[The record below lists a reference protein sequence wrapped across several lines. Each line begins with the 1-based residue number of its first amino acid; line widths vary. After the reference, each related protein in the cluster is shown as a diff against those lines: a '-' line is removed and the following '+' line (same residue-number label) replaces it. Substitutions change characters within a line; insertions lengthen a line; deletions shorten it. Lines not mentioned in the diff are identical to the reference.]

1 MPKSSRDLFSPDV
14 FDLKSFISPYM
25 MIIPPTIFALL
36 IWWTNQ
42 SFGFVFTHTIAEL
55 ISIIIALTALIVTV
69 VSRHFTKN
77 YFVVFIAIAI
87 GWCGFIDLF
96 HTLLYKG
103 MQILPVDSANQATQ
117 LWIGARLLQAL
128 TMLVAPFMLTRAIK
142 PVPLNLFFGL
152 LSAGIVTAVMLGF
165 FPTAFVDGQGLTP
178 FKIYSEYLIIAV
190 LALALILVWQRREY
204 LSPQLTFGVSLSM
217 LTMMAS
223 EFTFTQYVSVYAD
236 ANLLGHILKVYSYW
250 FIYMALVESTIKEP
264 FSMLSKAASTY
275 DTIPDPTYIVSSDQ
289 SIQQVNLAAAR
300 LHGIAA
306 AQLTGSS
313 VHELV
318 HDPRVKAEDCPVC
331 SRLQQ
336 APQEFLIQLTL
347 PDRKTVECHVAP
359 FAERLGKKPVW
370 VMVVHDITDRQLLLQ
385 DLQERV
391 KEVRCL
397 NQINQLCNH
406 THTGM
411 TELLQKAMEIIPS
424 GFSSPERIHLRID
437 SDWGIFGTE
446 LPVQTPYLQSTFAN
460 DTQKFGNLT
469 IWYAQAPDTPAFLD
483 EEQSLIDH
491 ITSQITNVY
500 IRLQSQ
506 GRVARLTYLYQLL
519 SETNRVIAHSQNQQQ
534 LLTEL
539 QQVLL
544 KLGSFAKIL
553 IALKVDDQA
562 DSPLVIQFHHNISAN
577 ILPTLQ
583 TALQQ
588 DQNTPLNQLKNTSPD
603 VDVYSY
609 TLVNDPDKGVSPE
622 YRTWRQYLKQ
632 EQIHQAALTPLLL
645 QGHFWGLVG
654 LYTTGQVEFDQEQIQ
669 LLQNLSRDISFALER
684 FAAEQQRQTAE
695 TYSQQME
702 QRFQQVFLQSPVP
715 MHIISILDE
724 RILAVNLAY
733 EKWLGYSLEDF
744 QDREAWLKKVAP
756 DAEQRQLM
764 QRSWQAALQLAKNGK
779 QVQFPEV
786 TLVAKDGSQRIAQRT
801 LAIVGNDAILAWADL
816 TTIRQTEQALRD
828 SEQRFRGMVEQTV
841 VGMYVLRDNQYLYVN
856 PSYANML
863 GRSAAELNGH
873 NILEFSD
880 AAADTL
886 ALIHQAEDR
895 IQAAEHFS
903 MPSIVPFRHRNG
915 QIREFSLHS
924 RHITWDDDLP
934 AEIVMAQDITEQ
946 KQAQDQIAR
955 QLEQLEAT
963 MYGTLQAVSIMVE
976 LRDPYTAGHERRVG
990 LIASAIAKEMG
1001 WDEKRCLQME
1011 EIGLVHDIGKISIPS
1026 EILTKPSRLTHLE
1039 MEMMKGHAQAGY
1051 EILKDVPFNIPIAEI
1066 IGQHHERMDGTG
1078 YPKGL
1083 KGDEIHPEARILT
1096 VADVIESMASHRPYR
1111 AALGVEVALAEIL
1124 RGRGTIYDTEV
1135 CDAAV
1140 RLIKE
1145 KGYVLPS

>member
-1 MPKSSRDLFSPDV
+1 MPKSSRDLFSLDV
-14 FDLKSFISPYM
+14 FELKSFISPYM
-25 MIIPPTIFALL
+25 MVIPPTIFALL

-42 SFGFVFTHTIAEL
+42 SFGFLFTHTMAEL

-69 VSRHFTKN
+69 VSLHFTKN

-117 LWIGARLLQAL
+117 LWIGARLLQAFA
-128 TMLVAPFMLTRAIK
+128 MLAAPFMLKRAIK
-142 PVPLNLFFGL
+142 PIPLNLFFGL
-152 LSAGIVTAVMLGF
+152 LSVGIVSAVMLGF
-165 FPTAFVDGQGLTP
+165 FPTAFIDGQGLTP

-190 LALALILVWQRREY
+190 LAIALVLVWQRREY
-204 LSPQLTFGVSLSM
+204 LSAQLAFGVSLSM

-275 DTIPDPTYIVSSDQ
+275 DTIPDPTYIVSSSQ
-289 SIQQVNLAAAR
+289 MIQQVNLAAAR
-300 LHGIAA
+300 LHGIPAT
-306 AQLTGSS
+306 QLTGRS

-318 HDPRVKAEDCPVC
+318 HDPRVLAADCPVC

-336 APQEFLIQLTL
+336 TPQEFLIQLAL
-347 PDRKTVECHVAP
+347 PDHKTVECHVAP
-359 FAERLGKKPVW
+359 FAERLGEKPVW
-370 VMVVHDITDRQLLLQ
+370 VMVVHDITDRQFLLQ

-397 NQINQLCNH
+397 NQINQLCNY

-411 TELLQKAMEIIPS
+411 TELLQIAMEIIPS
-424 GFSSPERIHLRID
+424 GFSSPERIHLQID
-437 SDWGIFGTE
+437 SDWGVWGEEPPT
-446 LPVQTPYLQSTFAN
+446 QTLCLQSVFAN
-460 DTQKFGNLT
+460 DTQQFGILT
-469 IWYAQAPDTPAFLD
+469 VWYDQALDAPVFLD
-483 EEQSLIDH
+483 EEQNLIDH
-491 ITSQITNVY
+491 ITSQITDVY
-500 IRLQSQ
+500 TRLQSQ

-519 SETNRVIAHSQNQQQ
+519 SETNRVIAHSQNQQD

-539 QQVLL
+539 QHVLL

-553 IALKVDDQA
+553 IALKADDGA

-577 ILPTLQ
+577 ILTTLQ
-583 TALQQ
+583 TVLQQ
-588 DQNTPLNQLKNTSPD
+588 NENPPLNQVKNTSPD
-603 VDVYSY
+603 VDVYTY
-609 TLVNDPDKGVSPE
+609 TLVNDPDENVSPE
-622 YRTWRQYLKQ
+622 YRAWRQYLKQ
-632 EQIHQAALTPLLL
+632 EQVRQTALIPLLFE
-645 QGHFWGLVG
+645 GHFWGLVG
-654 LYTTGQVEFDQEQIQ
+654 LYTTGQVEFDEEQIQ
-669 LLQNLSRDISFALER
+669 LLQNLSRDISSALER
-684 FAAEQQRQTAE
+684 FSAEQYRKTAE

-715 MHIISILDE
+715 MHIISIQDG

-744 QDREAWLKKVAP
+744 QNREAWLKKVAP
-756 DAEQRQLM
+756 NAEQRQFM
-764 QRSWQAALQLAKNGK
+764 QQNWEEALQLAKNGK
-779 QVQFPEV
+779 QVQFPEI
-786 TLVAKDGSQRIAQRT
+786 TLVAKDGSHRIAQRT
-801 LAIVGNDAILAWADL
+801 LAIVGNDVILAWNDL
-816 TTIRQTEQALRD
+816 TAIRKTEQALRD

-856 PSYANML
+856 PSYADML
-863 GRSAAELNGH
+863 GMSTTELTGH
-873 NILEFSD
+873 NILEFTD
-880 AAADTL
+880 ATTDTP
-886 ALIHQAEDR
+886 AVIHHAENKV
-895 IQAAEHFS
+895 QTAEHS
-903 MPSIVPFRHRNG
+903 GTPYTVPFRHQNG
-915 QIREFSLHS
+915 QIREFSLHT
-924 RHITWDDDLP
+924 RRIIWDDGLP
-934 AEIVMAQDITEQ
+934 ASIVMAQDITEQ
-946 KQAQDQIAR
+946 KQAQDQIAH
-955 QLEQLEAT
+955 QLEHMET
-963 MYGTLQAVSIMVE
+963 IMYGTLQAVSTMVE

-1011 EIGLVHDIGKISIPS
+1011 EIGLVHDIGKIAIPS
-1026 EILTKPSRLTHLE
+1026 EILTKPSRLTYLE

-1051 EILKDVPFNIPIAEI
+1051 DILKDIPFNIPIAEI

-1111 AALGVEVALAEIL
+1111 AALGIDVALSEIL
-1124 RGRGTIYDTEV
+1124 RGRGTIYDPEV

>member
-25 MIIPPTIFALL
+25 MVIPPTIFALL

-42 SFGFVFTHTIAEL
+42 SFGFLFTHTVAEL

-117 LWIGARLLQAL
+117 LWIGARLLQAFA
-128 TMLVAPFMLTRAIK
+128 MLAAPFMLTRAIK

-152 LSAGIVTAVMLGF
+152 LSVGIVSAVMLGF
-165 FPTAFVDGQGLTP
+165 FPTAFIDGQGLTS

-190 LALALILVWQRREY
+190 LALALLLVWQRREY
-204 LSPQLTFGVSLSM
+204 LSAQLAFGVSLSM

-223 EFTFTQYVSVYAD
+223 EFTLTQYVSVYAD

-275 DTIPDPTYIVSSDQ
+275 DAIPDPTYIVSSSQ
-289 SIQQVNLAAAR
+289 TIQQVNLAAAQ
-300 LHGIAA
+300 LHGIPAI
-306 AQLTGSS
+306 QLSGRS

-347 PDRKTVECHVAP
+347 PDHKTVECHVAP
-359 FAERLGKKPVW
+359 FAERLGEKPVW
-370 VMVVHDITDRQLLLQ
+370 VMVVHDITERQILLQ
-385 DLQERV
+385 DVQKRV

-406 THTGM
+406 THIGM
-411 TELLQKAMEIIPS
+411 TELLHKAMEIIPS
-424 GFSSPERIHLRID
+424 GFSSLERIHLQIH
-437 SDWGIFGTE
+437 SDWGVFGTA
-446 LPVQTPYLQSTFAN
+446 PRAQTPCLQSVFAN
-460 DTQKFGNLT
+460 ETQQFGILT
-469 IWYAQAPDTPAFLD
+469 VWYDPAADAPAFLD

-491 ITSQITNVY
+491 ITSQITDVY
-500 IRLQSQ
+500 TRLQSQ

-519 SETNRVIAHSQNQQQ
+519 SETNRVIAHSQNQQD

-553 IALKVDDQA
+553 IALKADDGD
-562 DSPLVIQFHHNISAN
+562 DSPLVIQFHYNISAN
-577 ILPTLQ
+577 ILTTLQ
-583 TALQQ
+583 TVLQQ
-588 DQNTPLNQLKNTSPD
+588 NENPPLNQVKNTSPE
-603 VDVYSY
+603 VDVYTY
-609 TLVNDPDKGVSPE
+609 TLVNDPDENVSPE
-622 YRTWRQYLKQ
+622 YRAWRQYLEQ
-632 EQIHQAALTPLLL
+632 EKVRQTALIPLLFE
-645 QGHFWGLVG
+645 GHFWGLVG
-654 LYTTGQVEFDQEQIQ
+654 LYTTGQVEFDEEQIQ
-669 LLQNLSRDISFALER
+669 LLQNLSRDISSALEH
-684 FAAEQQRQTAE
+684 FSAEQHRKTAE

-715 MHIISILDE
+715 MHIISMQDE

-733 EKWLGYSLEDF
+733 EKWLGYNLEDF
-744 QDREAWLKKVAP
+744 QNREAWLKKVTP
-756 DAEQRQLM
+756 NAEQRQFM
-764 QRSWQAALQLAKNGK
+764 QQNWEEALQLAKNGK
-779 QVQFPEV
+779 QVQFPEI
-786 TLVAKDGSQRIAQRT
+786 TLVAKDGSHRIAQRT
-801 LAIVGNDAILAWADL
+801 LAIVGNDVILAWNDL
-816 TTIRQTEQALRD
+816 TAIRKTEQALRD

-856 PSYANML
+856 PSYADML
-863 GRSAAELNGH
+863 GMSTTELTGH
-873 NILEFSD
+873 NILEFTD
-880 AAADTL
+880 ATTDTP
-886 ALIHQAEDR
+886 AVIHHAENKV
-895 IQAAEHFS
+895 QTAEHS
-903 MPSIVPFRHRNG
+903 GTPYTVPFRHQNG
-915 QIREFSLHS
+915 QIREFSLHT
-924 RHITWDDDLP
+924 RRIIWDDGLP
-934 AEIVMAQDITEQ
+934 ASIVMAQDITEQ
-946 KQAQDQIAR
+946 KQAQDQIAH
-955 QLEQLEAT
+955 QLEHMET
-963 MYGTLQAVSIMVE
+963 IMYGTLQAVSTMVE

-1011 EIGLVHDIGKISIPS
+1011 EIGLVHDIGKIAIPS
-1026 EILTKPSRLTHLE
+1026 EILTKPSRLTYLE

-1051 EILKDVPFNIPIAEI
+1051 DILKDIPFNIPIAEI

-1111 AALGVEVALAEIL
+1111 AALGIDVALSEIL
-1124 RGRGTIYDTEV
+1124 RGRGTIYDPEV

-1145 KGYVLPS
+1145 KGYILPS

>member
-25 MIIPPTIFALL
+25 MLIPPTIFALL

-42 SFGFVFTHTIAEL
+42 SFGFLFTHTVAEL

-117 LWIGARLLQAL
+117 LWIGARLLQAFA
-128 TMLVAPFMLTRAIK
+128 MLAAPFMLTRAIK

-152 LSAGIVTAVMLGF
+152 LSVGIVSAVMLGF
-165 FPTAFVDGQGLTP
+165 FPTAFIDGQGLTS

-190 LALALILVWQRREY
+190 LALALLLVWKRREY
-204 LSPQLTFGVSLSM
+204 LSAQLAFGVSLSM

-223 EFTFTQYVSVYAD
+223 EFTLTKYVSVYAD

-275 DTIPDPTYIVSSDQ
+275 DAIPDPTYIVSSSQ
-289 SIQQVNLAAAR
+289 TIQQVNLAAAQ
-300 LHGIAA
+300 LHGIPAI
-306 AQLTGSS
+306 QLSGRS

-347 PDRKTVECHVAP
+347 PDHKTVECHVAP
-359 FAERLGKKPVW
+359 FAERLGEKPVW
-370 VMVVHDITDRQLLLQ
+370 VMVVHDITERQILLQ
-385 DLQERV
+385 DVQKRV

-406 THTGM
+406 THIGM
-411 TELLQKAMEIIPS
+411 TELLHKAMEIIPS
-424 GFSSPERIHLRID
+424 GFSSLERIHLQIH
-437 SDWGIFGTE
+437 SDWGVFGTA
-446 LPVQTPYLQSTFAN
+446 PRAQTPCLQSVFAN
-460 DTQKFGNLT
+460 ETQQFGTLS
-469 IWYAQAPDTPAFLD
+469 IWYDPAADAPAFLD

-491 ITSQITNVY
+491 ITSQITDVY
-500 IRLQSQ
+500 TRLQSQ

-519 SETNRVIAHSQNQQQ
+519 SETNRVIAHSQNQQD

-553 IALKVDDQA
+553 IALKADDGD
-562 DSPLVIQFHHNISAN
+562 DSPLVIQFHYNISAN
-577 ILPTLQ
+577 ILTTLQ
-583 TALQQ
+583 TVLQQ
-588 DQNTPLNQLKNTSPD
+588 NENPPLNQVKNTSPE
-603 VDVYSY
+603 VDVYTY
-609 TLVNDPDKGVSPE
+609 TLVNDPDENVSPE
-622 YRTWRQYLKQ
+622 YRAWRQYLEQ
-632 EQIHQAALTPLLL
+632 EKVRQTALIPLLFE
-645 QGHFWGLVG
+645 GHFWGLVG
-654 LYTTGQVEFDQEQIQ
+654 LYTTGQVEFDEEQIQ
-669 LLQNLSRDISFALER
+669 LLQNLSRDISSALER
-684 FAAEQQRQTAE
+684 FSAEQHRKTAE

-715 MHIISILDE
+715 MHIISMQDG

-733 EKWLGYSLEDF
+733 EKWLGYNLEDF
-744 QDREAWLKKVAP
+744 QNREAWLKKVAP
-756 DAEQRQLM
+756 NAEQRQFM
-764 QRSWQAALQLAKNGK
+764 QQNWEEALQLAKNGK
-779 QVQFPEV
+779 QVQFPEI
-786 TLVAKDGSQRIAQRT
+786 TLVAKDGSHRIAQRT
-801 LAIVGNDAILAWADL
+801 LAIVGNDVILAWADL
-816 TTIRQTEQALRD
+816 TAIRKTEQALRD

-856 PSYANML
+856 PSYVDML
-863 GRSAAELNGH
+863 GRSTTELTGH
-873 NILEFSD
+873 NILEFTD
-880 AAADTL
+880 ATIDTL
-886 ALIHQAEDR
+886 AAIHQEENPL
-895 IQAAEHFS
+895 QTAEHS
-903 MPSIVPFRHRNG
+903 DTPYTVPFRHKNG
-915 QIREFSLHS
+915 QIREFSLYT
-924 RHITWDDDLP
+924 RRIIWDDGLP
-934 AEIVMAQDITEQ
+934 ASIVMAQDITEQ
-946 KQAQDQIAR
+946 KQAQDQIAH
-955 QLEQLEAT
+955 QLEHMET
-963 MYGTLQAVSIMVE
+963 IMYGTLQAVSTMVE

-1011 EIGLVHDIGKISIPS
+1011 EIGLVHDIGKIAIPS
-1026 EILTKPSRLTHLE
+1026 EILTKPSRLTYLE

-1051 EILKDVPFNIPIAEI
+1051 DILKDIPFNIPIAEI

-1111 AALGVEVALAEIL
+1111 AALGIDVALSEIL
-1124 RGRGTIYDTEV
+1124 RGRGTIYDAEV

>member
-25 MIIPPTIFALL
+25 MLIPPTIFALL

-42 SFGFVFTHTIAEL
+42 SFGFLFTHTVAEL

-117 LWIGARLLQAL
+117 LWIGARLLQAFA
-128 TMLVAPFMLTRAIK
+128 MLAAPFMLTRAIK

-152 LSAGIVTAVMLGF
+152 LSVGIVSAVMLGF
-165 FPTAFVDGQGLTP
+165 FPTAFIDGQGLTS

-190 LALALILVWQRREY
+190 LALALLLVWQRREY
-204 LSPQLTFGVSLSM
+204 LSAQLAFGVSLSM

-223 EFTFTQYVSVYAD
+223 EFTLTQYVSVYAD

-275 DTIPDPTYIVSSDQ
+275 DAIPDPTYIVSSSQ
-289 SIQQVNLAAAR
+289 TIQQVNLAAAQ
-300 LHGIAA
+300 LHGIPAI
-306 AQLTGSS
+306 QLSGRS

-318 HDPRVKAEDCPVC
+318 HDPLVKAEDCPVC

-347 PDRKTVECHVAP
+347 PDHKTVECHVAP
-359 FAERLGKKPVW
+359 FAERLGEKPVW
-370 VMVVHDITDRQLLLQ
+370 VMVVHDITERQILLQ
-385 DLQERV
+385 DVQKRV

-406 THTGM
+406 THIGM
-411 TELLQKAMEIIPS
+411 TELLHKAMEIIPS
-424 GFSSPERIHLRID
+424 GFSSLERIHLQIH
-437 SDWGIFGTE
+437 SDWGVFGTA
-446 LPVQTPYLQSTFAN
+446 PRAQTPCLQSVFAN
-460 DTQKFGNLT
+460 ETQQFGTLS
-469 IWYAQAPDTPAFLD
+469 IWYDPAADAPAFLD

-491 ITSQITNVY
+491 ITSQITDVY
-500 IRLQSQ
+500 TRLQSQ

-519 SETNRVIAHSQNQQQ
+519 SETNRVIAHSQNQQD

-553 IALKVDDQA
+553 IALKADDGD
-562 DSPLVIQFHHNISAN
+562 DSPLVIQFHYNISAN
-577 ILPTLQ
+577 ILTTLQ
-583 TALQQ
+583 TVLQQ
-588 DQNTPLNQLKNTSPD
+588 NENPPLNQMKNTSPE
-603 VDVYSY
+603 VDVYTY
-609 TLVNDPDKGVSPE
+609 TLVNDPDENVSPE
-622 YRTWRQYLKQ
+622 YRAWRQYLEQ
-632 EQIHQAALTPLLL
+632 EKVRQTALIPLLFE
-645 QGHFWGLVG
+645 GNFWGLVG
-654 LYTTGQVEFDQEQIQ
+654 LYTTGQVEFDEEQIQ
-669 LLQNLSRDISFALER
+669 LLQNLSRDISSALER
-684 FAAEQQRQTAE
+684 FSAEQHRKTAE

-715 MHIISILDE
+715 MHIISMQDE

-733 EKWLGYSLEDF
+733 EKWLGYNLEDF
-744 QDREAWLKKVAP
+744 QNREAWLKKVAP
-756 DAEQRQLM
+756 NAEQRQFM
-764 QRSWQAALQLAKNGK
+764 QQNWEEALQLAKNGK
-779 QVQFPEV
+779 QVQFPEI
-786 TLVAKDGSQRIAQRT
+786 TLVAKDGSHRIAQRT
-801 LAIVGNDAILAWADL
+801 LAIVGNDVILAWADL
-816 TTIRQTEQALRD
+816 TAIRKTEQALRD

-856 PSYANML
+856 PSYVDML
-863 GRSAAELNGH
+863 GRSTTELTGH
-873 NILEFSD
+873 NILEFTD
-880 AAADTL
+880 ATIDTL
-886 ALIHQAEDR
+886 AAIHQEENPL
-895 IQAAEHFS
+895 QTAEHS
-903 MPSIVPFRHRNG
+903 DTPYTVPFLHQNG
-915 QIREFSLHS
+915 QIREFSLHT
-924 RHITWDDDLP
+924 RRIIWDDGLP
-934 AEIVMAQDITEQ
+934 ASIVMAQDITEQ
-946 KQAQDQIAR
+946 KQAQDQIAH
-955 QLEQLEAT
+955 QLEHMET
-963 MYGTLQAVSIMVE
+963 IMYGTLQAVSTMVE

-1011 EIGLVHDIGKISIPS
+1011 EIGLVHDIGKIAIPS
-1026 EILTKPSRLTHLE
+1026 EILTKPSRLTYLE

-1051 EILKDVPFNIPIAEI
+1051 DILKDIPFNIPIAEI

-1111 AALGVEVALAEIL
+1111 AALGIDVALSEIL
-1124 RGRGTIYDTEV
+1124 RGRGTIYDPEV

>member
-25 MIIPPTIFALL
+25 MLIPPTIFALL

-42 SFGFVFTHTIAEL
+42 SFGFLFTHTVAEL

-117 LWIGARLLQAL
+117 LWIGARLLQAFA
-128 TMLVAPFMLTRAIK
+128 MLAAPFMLTRAIK

-152 LSAGIVTAVMLGF
+152 LSVGIVSAVMLGF
-165 FPTAFVDGQGLTP
+165 FPTAFIDGQGLTS

-190 LALALILVWQRREY
+190 LALALLLVWQRREY
-204 LSPQLTFGVSLSM
+204 LSAQLAFGVSLSM

-223 EFTFTQYVSVYAD
+223 EFTLTQYVSVYAD

-275 DTIPDPTYIVSSDQ
+275 DAIPDPTYIVSSSQ
-289 SIQQVNLAAAR
+289 TIQQVNLAAAQ
-300 LHGIAA
+300 LHGIPAI
-306 AQLTGSS
+306 QLSGRS

-318 HDPRVKAEDCPVC
+318 HDPLVKAEDCPVC

-347 PDRKTVECHVAP
+347 PDHKTVECHVAP
-359 FAERLGKKPVW
+359 FAERLGEKPVW
-370 VMVVHDITDRQLLLQ
+370 VMVVHDITERQILLQ
-385 DLQERV
+385 DVQKRV

-406 THTGM
+406 THIGM
-411 TELLQKAMEIIPS
+411 TELLHKAMEIIPS
-424 GFSSPERIHLRID
+424 GFSSLERIHLQIH
-437 SDWGIFGTE
+437 SDWGVFGTA
-446 LPVQTPYLQSTFAN
+446 PRAQTPCLQSVFAN
-460 DTQKFGNLT
+460 ETQQFGTLS
-469 IWYAQAPDTPAFLD
+469 IWYDPAADAPAFLD

-491 ITSQITNVY
+491 ITSQITDVY
-500 IRLQSQ
+500 TRLQSQ

-519 SETNRVIAHSQNQQQ
+519 SETNRVIAHSQNQQD

-553 IALKVDDQA
+553 IALKADDGD
-562 DSPLVIQFHHNISAN
+562 DSPLVIQFHYNISAN
-577 ILPTLQ
+577 ILTTLQ
-583 TALQQ
+583 TVLQQ
-588 DQNTPLNQLKNTSPD
+588 NENPPLNQMKNTSPE
-603 VDVYSY
+603 VDVYTY
-609 TLVNDPDKGVSPE
+609 TLVNDPDENVSPE
-622 YRTWRQYLKQ
+622 YRAWRQYLEQ
-632 EQIHQAALTPLLL
+632 EKVRQTALIPLLFE
-645 QGHFWGLVG
+645 GNFWGLVG
-654 LYTTGQVEFDQEQIQ
+654 LYTTGQVEFDEEQIQ
-669 LLQNLSRDISFALER
+669 LLQNLSRDISSALER
-684 FAAEQQRQTAE
+684 FSAEQHRKTAE

-715 MHIISILDE
+715 MHIISMQDE

-733 EKWLGYSLEDF
+733 EKWLGYNLEDF
-744 QDREAWLKKVAP
+744 QNREAWLKKVAP
-756 DAEQRQLM
+756 NAEQRQFM
-764 QRSWQAALQLAKNGK
+764 QQNWEEALQLAKNGK
-779 QVQFPEV
+779 QVQFPEI
-786 TLVAKDGSQRIAQRT
+786 TLVAKDGSHRIAQRT
-801 LAIVGNDAILAWADL
+801 LAIVGNDVILAWADL
-816 TTIRQTEQALRD
+816 TAIRKTEQALRD

-856 PSYANML
+856 PSYVDML
-863 GRSAAELNGH
+863 GRSTTELTGH
-873 NILEFSD
+873 NILEFTD
-880 AAADTL
+880 ATIDTL
-886 ALIHQAEDR
+886 AAIHQEENPL
-895 IQAAEHFS
+895 QTAEHS
-903 MPSIVPFRHRNG
+903 DTPYTVPFRHQNG
-915 QIREFSLHS
+915 QIREFSLHT
-924 RHITWDDDLP
+924 RRIIWDDGLP
-934 AEIVMAQDITEQ
+934 ASIVMAQDITEQ
-946 KQAQDQIAR
+946 KQAQDQIAH
-955 QLEQLEAT
+955 QLEHMET
-963 MYGTLQAVSIMVE
+963 IMYGTLQAVSTMVE

-1011 EIGLVHDIGKISIPS
+1011 EIGLVHDIGKIAIPS
-1026 EILTKPSRLTHLE
+1026 EILTKPSRLTYLE

-1051 EILKDVPFNIPIAEI
+1051 DILKDIPFNIPIAEI

-1111 AALGVEVALAEIL
+1111 AALGIDVALSEIL
-1124 RGRGTIYDTEV
+1124 RGRGTIYDPEV